1 MKKSAKVLSM
11 VGLMTLSAF
20 AHVPAVFA
28 ADYPSTKVKKKMY
41 ADNDFRGKKAPAL
54 NVQKWLT
61 KEPDTK
67 NKVVLV
73 DFWATWCGPCR
84 AIAPT
89 IEELHADYKDKA
101 LVGKL
106 DVDNNP
112 EVAMKY
118 GIRSIPT
125 LVKLQG
131 GRELDR
137 VSGAMQAAQI
147 LSWVK

>member
-1 MKKSAKVLSM
+1 M
-11 VGLMTLSAF
+11 AF
-20 AHVPAVFA
+20 EFT
-28 ADYPSTKVKKKMY
+28 DSNFEET
-41 ADNDFRGKKAPAL
+41 AL
-54 NVQKWLT
+54 
-61 KEPDTK
+61 EG
-67 NKVVLV
+67 VVLI

-89 IEELHADYKDKA
+89 IEELAADYKGRA

-125 LVKLQG
+125 FLILENGKVIHQHVGLTTKQVLANKL
-131 GRELDR
+131 E
-137 VSGAMQAAQI
+137 AA
-147 LSWVK
+147 LATM

>member
-1 MKKSAKVLSM
+1 M
-11 VGLMTLSAF
+11 AF
-20 AHVPAVFA
+20 EFT
-28 ADYPSTKVKKKMY
+28 DSNFTE
-41 ADNDFRGKKAPAL
+41 KAS
-54 NVQKWLT
+54 
-61 KEPDTK
+61 EG
-67 NKVVLV
+67 VVLV

-89 IEELHADYKDKA
+89 IEELYDAYKDKA

-125 LVKLQG
+125 LLILKDGQVIHQHVGLTTKQVLANKL
-131 GRELDR
+131 D
-137 VSGAMQAAQI
+137 AA
-147 LSWVK
+147 LAPVVA